1 VTRAN
6 ASASG
11 GRERDAA
18 KGDKPTPPEAHG
30 GRGNAGGRRGRGALQ
45 DPGDQ
50 CSDGINRPTG
60 ATARLPRTAD
70 GGPVTQ
76 SRGTC
81 RREY

>member
-1 VTRAN
+1 MTRAN

-50 CSDGINRPTG
+50 CSDGINRPPV
-60 ATARLPRTAD
+60 RPRAYPGQRTED
-70 GGPVTQ
+70 
-76 SRGTC
+76 RY
-81 RREY
+81 R

>member
-1 VTRAN
+1 MTRAN

-30 GRGNAGGRRGRGALQ
+30 GRGNAGGRRGCGALQ

-50 CSDGINRPTG
+50 CC
-60 ATARLPRTAD
+60 L
-70 GGPVTQ
+70 
-76 SRGTC
+76 
-81 RREY
+81 

>member
-50 CSDGINRPTG
+50 CSDGINRPV
-60 ATARLPRTAD
+60 RPRAYPGQRTED
-70 GGPVTQ
+70 
-76 SRGTC
+76 R
-81 RREY
+81 